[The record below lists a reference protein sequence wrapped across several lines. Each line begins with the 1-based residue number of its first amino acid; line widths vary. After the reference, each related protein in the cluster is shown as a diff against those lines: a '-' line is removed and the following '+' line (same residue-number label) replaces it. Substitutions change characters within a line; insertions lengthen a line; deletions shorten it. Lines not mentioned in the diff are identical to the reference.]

1 MDGGSSDKR
10 QGLMDGGS
18 PAQRGP
24 LLPPAR
30 LHGKG
35 PPPFLRDLLMPRLC
49 LRARPLLCYQLL
61 NCSEPDPRCTI
72 NCSPPYIPAASIC
85 FRARRQSHNSLFQPL
100 LLPPVDL
107 KISRIV
113 KVLLCVFKL
122 EVVEWLSLSL
132 SLSLKKF
139 RIVLV
144 QVCVQIGSGGV
155 VAVVTWGPLTC

>member
-1 MDGGSSDKR
+1 
-10 QGLMDGGS
+10 MDGGS

-61 NCSEPDPRCTI
+61 NCSEPDLRCTI

-100 LLPPVDL
+100 LLPSLSLDL

-113 KVLLCVFKL
+113 RVLVCVFKL
-122 EVVEWLSLSL
+122 EVVEWLSLYL
-132 SLSLKKF
+132 SLSLKKS

-144 QVCVQIGSGGV
+144 RVCVQIGSGGV